1 MLTFSNNKAIINEKK
16 GGDEGIDGISFVLD
30 RDEKGELMN
39 SSVLFSVK
47 SGKLLSPSV
56 IRDLFGTIERENAV
70 MGYLITLY
78 PMENLVKESK
88 KYGLHTNRL
97 IGQDYPKI
105 EVINVLEI
113 LDGAR
118 MKLPVALD
126 VVKAAT
132 LVRKSNQNTL
142 DLE

>member
-1 MLTFSNNKAIINEKK
+1 
-16 GGDEGIDGISFVLD
+16 
-30 RDEKGELMN
+30 
-39 SSVLFSVK
+39 
-47 SGKLLSPSV
+47 
-56 IRDLFGTIERENAV
+56 
-70 MGYLITLY
+70 
-78 PMENLVKESK
+78 MENLVKESK
-88 KYGLHTNRL
+88 KYGLYTNRL

-105 EVINVLEI
+105 EVVNVLEI